1 MPSTKRRTRH
11 CGGHVGT
18 FEEGFADV
26 ERAADSVDGA
36 LRGAGGI
43 AKRLRKAAQDGN
55 IGTIRR
61 ETERLLGE
69 LTAVQQAVGNA
80 KDAWPFGPEQER
92 EYLDHGFTDE
102 IQNVAAA
109 HGLDVFVIDGRVVA
123 HPSILSTLAGDRSV
137 RINRQKSQAI
147 RPQSVVARLKAL
159 QTKPPRFNTQQFL
172 EAHYN
177 AYLDLAD
184 RETTNR
190 LKLGKSGEV
199 IVLKRLYNLMT
210 GLPGARRD
218 YTELDF
224 ARDVHALV
232 TSGQWTTR
240 SGSTASFPV
249 STATKS
255 GKDVIRYIDQRGQE
269 VPYYGIQFSGG

>member
-1 MPSTKRRTRH
+1 M
-11 CGGHVGT
+11 GT
-18 FEEGFADV
+18 FEEGFGDV

-36 LRGAGGI
+36 LRGAGGT
-43 AKRLRKAAQDGN
+43 ARRLRKAAQDGN
-55 IGTIRR
+55 IGAIRR

-80 KDAWPFGPEQER
+80 KNAWPFEPEQER
-92 EYLDHGFTDE
+92 EYLEHGYTDE
-102 IQNVAAA
+102 IQNVAAE

-123 HPSILSTLAGDRSV
+123 HPSILSALAGDRSV

-147 RPQSVVARLKAL
+147 RPLSVVARLKAL
-159 QTKPPRFNTQQFL
+159 QAKPPRFNTQQFL
-172 EAHYN
+172 ESLCN

-190 LKLGKSGEV
+190 LKLGQNGEV

-224 ARDVHALV
+224 ARDVNALV

-240 SGSTASFPV
+240 SGNRASFPASAGTRNV
-249 STATKS
+249 RQT
-255 GKDVIRYIDQRGQE
+255 IQYINQRGE
-269 VPYYGIQFSGG
+269 PVLYYGIQFSGGRS

>member
-1 MPSTKRRTRH
+1 M
-11 CGGHVGT
+11 GT

-26 ERAADSVDGA
+26 ERAADSVDSA
-36 LRGAGGI
+36 LRGASGT
-43 AKRLRKAAQDGN
+43 ARRLRKAAKDGN
-55 IGTIRR
+55 IAAIRR
-61 ETERLLGE
+61 ETERLLSE

-80 KDAWPFGPEQER
+80 KDAWPFESEQER
-92 EYLDHGFTDE
+92 EYLEHSYTDE
-102 IQNVAAA
+102 IQNVAAT
-109 HGLDVFVIDGRVVA
+109 HGLDLFVIDGRVIA

-147 RPQSVVARLKAL
+147 RPQSVVERLKGL

-172 EAHYN
+172 DALYN
-177 AYLDLAD
+177 AYLDLAEP
-184 RETTNR
+184 ETTNS

-232 TSGQWTTR
+232 TSGQWVTR
-240 SGSTASFPV
+240 NGSSTASFPA
-249 STATKS
+249 SARS
-255 GKDVIRYIDQRGQE
+255 GRDIIRYIDPDGDEIR
-269 VPYYGIQFSGG
+269 YYGIQFSGRQL

>member
-1 MPSTKRRTRH
+1 M
-11 CGGHVGT
+11 GT
-18 FEEGFADV
+18 FEEGFGDV

-36 LRGAGGI
+36 LRGAGGT
-43 AKRLRKAAQDGN
+43 ARRLRKAAQDGN
-55 IGTIRR
+55 IGAIRR

-80 KDAWPFGPEQER
+80 KNAWPFEPEQER
-92 EYLDHGFTDE
+92 EYLEHGYTDE
-102 IQNVAAA
+102 IQNVAAE

-123 HPSILSTLAGDRSV
+123 HPSILSALAGERSV
-137 RINRQKSQAI
+137 RINRKRSQAI
-147 RPQSVVARLKAL
+147 RPLSVVARLKAL
-159 QTKPPRFNTQQFL
+159 QTTPPRFNTQQFL
-172 EAHYN
+172 ESLCN

-190 LKLGKSGEV
+190 LKLGQNGEV

-232 TSGQWTTR
+232 TSDQL
-240 SGSTASFPV
+240 
-249 STATKS
+249 ATKS
-255 GKDVIRYIDQRGQE
+255 GNRASFTASAAMRSVRD
-269 VPYYGIQFSGG
+269 